1 MATVKHAIGELDV
14 VELLDPVERVELEGQ
29 WPAGTMGAVVSD
41 HGELKLVEI
50 ADDETGEMLDLV
62 SVRESRLKLVAKHS
76 A

>member
-14 VELLDPVERVELEGQ
+14 VELLDPVEKVELEGQ

-50 ADDETGEMLDLV
+50 ADETGEMLDLV
-62 SVRESRLKLVAKHS
+62 SVRESRRKLVAKHS